1 MFGIEN
7 IISEYDTE
15 EEKLEAI
22 FQDYI
27 VFRKSFLIEDIEM
40 GMIFL
45 IGNIISREDYGY
57 DNWSSLHFFLEQ
69 KYKEKD
75 FSRCKLVKDSFVS
88 KLGSIDDALEFVNS
102 AMYNISLYR
111 QEAASFFDN
120 DIIYLSSYFDIYATG
135 DYLRFSFLEDILLKE
150 FLDE

>member
-88 KLGSIDDALEFVNS
+88 KLGSIDDALEFVNL

-111 QEAASFFDN
+111 QEAASFLIMTFF
-120 DIIYLSSYFDIYATG
+120 ICHLILIYMQLETILDFLFLKISY
-135 DYLRFSFLEDILLKE
+135 
-150 FLDE
+150 